1 MHAYALLALVPL
13 AIAAPPSSFHKREQ
27 IAPLVVP
34 LGGNHIQDKYIVR
47 MKKDTVSSSVTSALS
62 SIKAKSD
69 FVYAH
74 SFNGFA
80 ATLDDEDLATIRKNP
95 MVDYVEKDQ
104 TIYVST
110 TQQNAPW
117 GISRLSSKTPGSTTY
132 NYDPSAGEGTCV
144 YVLDTGIAIAHPEF
158 EGRATW
164 AANFAGDGQ
173 KVDGVGHGTHC
184 AGTIGSKTYGV
195 AKKTQLFAVKVLG
208 NDGSGTN
215 SGVLA
220 GMEWVVKNAN
230 KSKCPKGIV
239 ASMSLGG
246 GFSQAMND
254 AAAAIVDAG
263 IFLAVA
269 AGNDAANA
277 AQTSPAS
284 EPKVCTVGASDVN
297 DRIAEFSNFGKV
309 VDVFAPG
316 VGILSTIPGGRTEKM
331 SGTSMATP
339 HIAGLAAYLLGTGQK
354 VAGLCDY
361 IKQTGVQTLSGGPN
375 GTTRTIANNG
385 YSGNSQ
391 RSYFNLM

>member
-1 MHAYALLALVPL
+1 MHAYALLALIPL
-13 AIAAPPSSFHKREQ
+13 AMAAPPPSFHKREQ

-47 MKKDTVSSSVTSALS
+47 MKKDSVSSSVTSAIS
-62 SIKAKSD
+62 AIKAESD
-69 FVYAH
+69 FVYTH

-132 NYDPSAGEGTCV
+132 NYDPSAGEGTCA
-144 YVLDTGIAIAHPEF
+144 YVLDTGIAVAHPEF

-208 NDGSGTN
+208 SDGSGTN
-215 SGVLA
+215 SGVIA
-220 GMEWVVKNAN
+220 GMEWVVKNAD

-309 VDVFAPG
+309 VDIFAPG

-361 IKQTGVQTLSGGPN
+361 IKQTGVQTLTGGPN

-391 RSYFNLM
+391 RSYFKLM